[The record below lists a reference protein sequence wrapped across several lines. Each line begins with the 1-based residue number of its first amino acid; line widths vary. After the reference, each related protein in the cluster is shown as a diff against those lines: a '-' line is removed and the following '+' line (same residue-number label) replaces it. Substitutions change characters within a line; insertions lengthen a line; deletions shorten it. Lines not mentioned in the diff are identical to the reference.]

1 MQKIYLLFLS
11 CFSVGL
17 LFAQPSFPDKGV
29 LYNDQLVPR
38 IDITISP
45 DTLAWLYQDE
55 NLESDVEFSARFV
68 FNDGT
73 VCDTIDSIGF
83 RLRGNTSR
91 YSQKKSFK
99 ISFNTFTDG
108 GKYYGVEKL
117 NLNGEHNDPSIMRA
131 KVCWDILRKWN
142 IPAPRSNHVQLYI
155 NGNYY
160 GLYLSVEHIDEE
172 FAKARFSNNDGNL
185 YKCTY
190 PADLVYLGP
199 APDNYKYLSGDTRA
213 YELKINEEQDD
224 YSDLANFI
232 DILNNTPDEEL
243 VCKLDEVFNVYD
255 YLKVVAVDIL
265 TGNWDGPLY
274 NKNNFYLY
282 HNTQTNKFEFI
293 PYDLDNTL
301 GVDWMGIDWTT
312 RNVYQWSPDDAPR
325 PLYTRLM
332 ANQELRNQFT
342 YYIKELVASTIDFDS
357 LNTAM
362 TQMIARNA
370 QYVENDPYYPRDY
383 GFTLSDFNNSL
394 WVAFGAHV
402 KSGISQFLHNRVYAI
417 NQQIEAVNMQP
428 IIKYIQHQRI
438 SASELWVRAYVDVE
452 EAPATVFLW
461 YQNNADNQWYSIAM
475 MDDGQHNDEQA
486 GDHIYGAV
494 LSELNPA
501 LEISY
506 QIEAKDALT
515 ASSLLPCNPVVVM
528 AWNSEVPLL
537 FINEFMASND
547 NTITDE
553 YGSYSD
559 WVEVYNASSEA
570 VWLGDLYMTD
580 DLASPLKWQMPD
592 YTLEAGGFALFW
604 ADGSPE
610 DGSFHA
616 DFKLSAGG
624 EELGI
629 FTSSEMPIDQL
640 SFGEQTTDVSY
651 GRQTDGGANWKAF
664 VSPTPGYSNQ
674 TVATEERQI
683 DPSFLL
689 FPNPASGSYIYL
701 NKPMNYKVYSVLGQ
715 LVVDAH
721 EQNSI
726 NISGLQKG
734 MYLFVNDQGAQQKFM
749 VQ

>member
-1 MQKIYLLFLS
+1 MRKIYLLFLS
-11 CFSVGL
+11 FFSVGV
-17 LFAQPSFPDKGV
+17 LFAQATFPDNGV

-45 DTLAWLYQDE
+45 DTLAWLYQEE

-68 FNDGT
+68 FNDGI
-73 VCDTIDSIGF
+73 VCDTVDSIGF

-99 ISFNTFTDG
+99 VSFNTFTDG
-108 GKYYGVEKL
+108 GKYHGVEKL
-117 NLNGEHNDPSIMRA
+117 NLNGEHNDPSVMRA

-155 NGNYY
+155 NGDYY

-190 PADLVYLGP
+190 PADLVYLGSD
-199 APDNYKYLSGDTRA
+199 PDNYKYLSGDTRA

-224 YSDLANFI
+224 YSDLVNFI

-243 VCKLDEVFNVYD
+243 VCRLDEVFNVYD

-342 YYIKELVASTIDFDS
+342 HYIKELVSSTIDFDS

-370 QYVENDPYYPRDY
+370 QYIAGDPYYPLDY
-383 GFTLSDFNNSL
+383 GFSLSDFNNSL

-402 KSGISQFLHNRVYAI
+402 KYGLSQFLHNRVLSI
-417 NQQIEAVNMQP
+417 NEQAENQNMQP
-428 IIKYIQHQRI
+428 IVKYIQHQKI
-438 SASELWVRAYVDVE
+438 SATELWIRAFVDVQQK
-452 EAPATVFLW
+452 PASVSVL
-461 YQNNADNQWYSIAM
+461 YLNSANEQWESAFMY
-475 MDDGQHNDEQA
+475 DDGLHQDAEA
-486 GDHIYGAV
+486 GDQIYG
-494 LSELNPA
+494 LA
-501 LEISY
+501 LAGLDPQLKTVY
-506 QIEAKDALT
+506 QVQAIDV
-515 ASSLLPCNPVVVM
+515 SSAMSVMPCTPVVVP

-537 FINEFMASND
+537 FINEFMASNEF
-547 NTITDE
+547 TIADE
-553 YGSYSD
+553 NGNYGD
-559 WVEVYNASSEA
+559 WIEVYNASSEA
-570 VWLGDLYMTD
+570 VWLGDLFMTD
-580 DLASPLKWQMPD
+580 NLDSPLKWQMPD
-592 YTLEAGGFALFW
+592 YALEAGGFALFW
-604 ADGSPE
+604 ADGTPE
-610 DGSFHA
+610 DGPFHA

-624 EELGI
+624 EEIGI
-629 FTSSEMPIDQL
+629 FTATETPIDQM
-640 SFGEQTTDVSY
+640 SFGEQTTDISY
-651 GRQTDGGANWKAF
+651 GRQNDGGANWISFAT
-664 VSPTPGYSNQ
+664 PTPGYSNQ
-674 TVATEERQI
+674 TVATEERQTE
-683 DPSFLL
+683 PSFLL

-715 LVVDAH
+715 LVIDAH

-726 NISGLQKG
+726 HISGLQKG
-734 MYLFVNDQGAQQKFM
+734 VYLFVNDQGMQQKFM